1 MIKKIVLLILILILA
16 TNASAFSPDEVIS
29 YISSSN
35 NYLLTGEQAVILS
48 PQTMINYEN
57 NSYWVVAGESSGT
70 INIYFPINDK
80 EKKLADGAIKIRE
93 LIKTT
98 IVLNRVYEL
107 KKNYSVGDWPFSRSN
122 KTNFDTL
129 ATKLNDKIA
138 SYNIIQTGLENVV
151 GTEDL
156 VDSAKEIKSL
166 FEELSKDS
174 QNLSILIEDG
184 INFEKNYFINPDTN
198 QTNQYEQLFQDYF
211 NDISTYK
218 TNYDILKNKINLFR
232 NEIGSFTGNLEIT
245 QKQSYTTQAN
255 LPQETAILS
264 SIFSIA
270 DETQT
275 FVEEIFNQI
284 KNIENLVLN
293 LNTRNERNDVWLK
306 IYGPDKDITKLN
318 PNISSLS
325 EASQT
330 ILDKTNIDLWKDQES
345 VKALQTNFKQ
355 TETKYNNGIYT
366 SASEFAKS
374 AKKNVLAILK
384 EGIAPVEDANLDS
397 LLINIIIVLIVVIVG
412 IFLFEKF
419 YLNKKKNNEEI
430 DEYENYK

>member
-1 MIKKIVLLILILILA
+1 MIKKIILLILILILA
-16 TNASAFSPDEVIS
+16 TSALAFSPDEVIS

-35 NYLLTGEQAVILS
+35 NYLLPGEQSVILS
-48 PQTMINYEN
+48 PQTMITYEN

-70 INIYFPINDK
+70 TNIYFPINDK

-107 KKNYSVGDWPFSRSN
+107 KKNYPVGDWPFSRSN

-138 SYNIIQTGLENVV
+138 SYNIIQTGLGNVS
-151 GTEDL
+151 GTDDL
-156 VDSAKEIKSL
+156 IDSAKEIKSL
-166 FEELSKDS
+166 FEELSLDS
-174 QNLSILIEDG
+174 QKLSTLIEDG

-198 QTNQYEQLFQDYF
+198 QTNEYENLFQDYF
-211 NDISTYK
+211 DDISTYK
-218 TNYDILKNKINLFR
+218 TDYDALKNKITIFR
-232 NEIGSFTGNLEIT
+232 NEIGSFTGALETT
-245 QKQSYTTQAN
+245 QKQAYTDQAN
-255 LPQETAILS
+255 LPQETAVLS
-264 SIFSIA
+264 SVFSRA

-275 FVEEIFNQI
+275 FIEEIFNQV

-293 LNTRNERNDVWLK
+293 LETRKERNDVWLK

-318 PNISSLS
+318 PSLSSLS

-330 ILDKTNIDLWKDQES
+330 ILDEANIDFWEDQDS
-345 VKALQTNFKQ
+345 VKALQTNWKQ
-355 TETKYNNGIYT
+355 TETKYNNGIYN

-374 AKKNVLAILK
+374 AKKNVLDILDK
-384 EGIAPVEDANLDS
+384 GIAPTENANLDS

-419 YLNKKKNNEEI
+419 YLNKKKNKEEP
-430 DEYENYK
+430 DEYENY